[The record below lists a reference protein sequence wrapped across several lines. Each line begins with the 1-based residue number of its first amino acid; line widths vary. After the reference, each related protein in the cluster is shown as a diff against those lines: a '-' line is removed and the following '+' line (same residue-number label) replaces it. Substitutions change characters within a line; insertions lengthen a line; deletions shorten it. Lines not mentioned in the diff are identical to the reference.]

1 MLKEVEA
8 VLLLELIKVI
18 IQKITKN
25 LTEEVII
32 IHCNMPTAK

>member
-18 IQKITKN
+18 IQKINKN